1 MNRIWTHKWSKTVV
15 FALCLVPLVWLGW
28 RWQNNEL
35 GINRIETVARYTGD
49 WTLRFLV
56 GVLCITPLRRLP
68 GQSSLIRF
76 RRMLGLFTFFYG
88 CLHAWHYFEVDAQ
101 WNKDILWE
109 DLTTRKFFLAGLLGL
124 VVMVPL
130 AATSWAGAIRRLG
143 GRRWQLVHRLV
154 YVAAIAGVV
163 HYYWQGKAAL
173 WEPVYWGVGVG
184 VLLAY
189 RTGHW
194 IFEGI
199 RRRKKI
205 LDTNR
210 LR

>member
-1 MNRIWTHKWSKTVV
+1 
-15 FALCLVPLVWLGW
+15 
-28 RWQNNEL
+28 
-35 GINRIETVARYTGD
+35 
-49 WTLRFLV
+49 
-56 GVLCITPLRRLP
+56 
-68 GQSSLIRF
+68 
-76 RRMLGLFTFFYG
+76 MLGLFTFFYG

-205 LDTNR
+205 LDTNG

>member
-15 FALCLVPLVWLGW
+15 FALCLAPLVWLGW

-88 CLHAWHYFEVDAQ
+88 CLHAWHYFAVDAQ

-205 LDTNR
+205 LDTNG

>member
-15 FALCLVPLVWLGW
+15 FALCLTPLVWLGW

-88 CLHAWHYFEVDAQ
+88 CLHAWHYYEVDAQ

-109 DLTTRKFFLAGLLGL
+109 DLTTRKFFVAGLLGL

-130 AATSWAGAIRRLG
+130 AATSWAGAIRRMG
-143 GRRWQLVHRLV
+143 GRRWQQVHRLV

-205 LDTNR
+205 LDTSG

>member
-199 RRRKKI
+199 RRRKKN
-205 LDTNR
+205 T
-210 LR
+210 

>member
-15 FALCLVPLVWLGW
+15 FALCLAPLVWLGW

-143 GRRWQLVHRLV
+143 GRRWQQVHRLV

>member
-1 MNRIWTHKWSKTVV
+1 MNWIWTHRWSKPVV
-15 FALCLVPLVWLGW
+15 FGLCLAPLLLLAW

-68 GQSSLIRF
+68 GQSGLVRF
-76 RRMLGLFTFFYG
+76 RRMIGLFAFFYG
-88 CLHAWHYFEVDAQ
+88 CLHAWHYYAVDVQ
-101 WNKDILWE
+101 WNQEILWE
-109 DLTTRKFFLAGLLGL
+109 DITTRRFFVAGLIGL
-124 VVMVPL
+124 AVMVPL
-130 AATSWAGAIRRLG
+130 AATSWAGAIKWMG
-143 GRRWQLVHRLV
+143 GKRWQRLHRLV
-154 YVAAIAGVV
+154 YVAAIAGVI
-163 HYYWQGKAAL
+163 HFYWQGKAAL
-173 WEPVYWGVGVG
+173 WEPIYWGMGVG
-184 VLLAY
+184 VLLLY

-194 IFEGI
+194 IWERN

-205 LDTNR
+205 LDTNT

>member
-15 FALCLVPLVWLGW
+15 FALCLAPLVWLGW

-88 CLHAWHYFEVDAQ
+88 CLHAWHYFAVDAQ

-173 WEPVYWGVGVG
+173 WEPVYWGAGVG

-199 RRRKKI
+199 RRRKKN
-205 LDTNR
+205 T
-210 LR
+210 

>member
-1 MNRIWTHKWSKTVV
+1 MNRIWTHRWSKPIVFVV
-15 FALCLVPLVWLGW
+15 CLAPLAWLGW
-28 RWQNNEL
+28 RWQNNAL

-76 RRMLGLFTFFYG
+76 RRMLGLFAFFYG
-88 CLHAWHYFEVDAQ
+88 CLHAWHYYAVDAE
-101 WNKDILWE
+101 WNRDILWE
-109 DLTTRKFFLAGLLGL
+109 DLTTRKFFVAGLFGL

-130 AATSWAGAIRRLG
+130 AATSWSGAIRWLG
-143 GRRWQLVHRLV
+143 GRRWQRVHRLV

-173 WEPVYWGVGVG
+173 WEPVYWGIGVG
-184 VLLAY
+184 ILLAY
-189 RTGHW
+189 RTGRW

-199 RRRKKI
+199 RRRKKKN
-205 LDTNR
+205 T
-210 LR
+210 

>member
-1 MNRIWTHKWSKTVV
+1 VV
-15 FALCLVPLVWLGW
+15 FGLCLLPLAILAW

-49 WTLRFLV
+49 WTLRFLA

-76 RRMLGLFTFFYG
+76 RRMIGLFAFFYG
-88 CLHAWHYFEVDAQ
+88 CLHAWHYYAVDVQ
-101 WNKDILWE
+101 WSWE
-109 DLTTRKFFLAGLLGL
+109 IIWDDVTVL
-124 VVMVPL
+124 VPL
-130 AATSWAGAIRRLG
+130 AATAWAGAIKRMG
-143 GRRWQLVHRLV
+143 GKRWQQLHRLV

-173 WEPVYWGVGVG
+173 WEPIYWGMGVG
-184 VLLAY
+184 VLLLY
-189 RTGHW
+189 RTVHW
-194 IFEGI
+194 IWESV

>member
-15 FALCLVPLVWLGW
+15 FALCLAPLVWLGW
-28 RWQNNEL
+28 LWQNNEL

-143 GRRWQLVHRLV
+143 GRRWQQVHRLV

-205 LDTNR
+205 LDTNG

>member
-15 FALCLVPLVWLGW
+15 FALCLAPLVWLGW

-143 GRRWQLVHRLV
+143 GRRWQQVHRLV

-205 LDTNR
+205 LDTNG

>member
-15 FALCLVPLVWLGW
+15 FALCLAPLVWLGW